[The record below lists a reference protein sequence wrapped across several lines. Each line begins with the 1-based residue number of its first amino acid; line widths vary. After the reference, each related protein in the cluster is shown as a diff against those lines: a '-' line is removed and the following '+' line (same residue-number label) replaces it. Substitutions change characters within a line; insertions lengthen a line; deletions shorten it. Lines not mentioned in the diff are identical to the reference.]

1 MIHVFINNIASL
13 MATLPS
19 FESALLVVRDG
30 LGLKPRPDLKKS
42 RFRNLEMNLQNHTQL
57 AGELLDDI
65 FEALEM
71 DEQARRDAMGN
82 IMEWAGFNKALELNT
97 WTGNA
102 SEKQVLWHMLAYSY
116 VPGMARR
123 LAFWSL
129 AGVHGQR
136 PIDAG
141 MPGGEF
147 WFLPNWD
154 DKKHTLTL
162 PVPQVI
168 DWLLDLLDAPS
179 FKESR
184 GGLGRKH
191 LREDRGD
198 DSVVPTLRGW
208 HKGTTPQSAEQ
219 IQQIFG
225 DDAVLN
231 FAGTF
236 PFDKS
241 LSDEDQ
247 FEAALAFTLR
257 KELNATTLHDQIPMT
272 VARLTAVLNRT
283 APDEEKQEFVR
294 QIALRYAKPSMATI
308 RQRLRVARM
317 TQEGYKSLLKAL
329 CGDEVEPTCTDPA
342 KNKLLQLLALFH
354 NVYNLTIAAYKNAD
368 TDEAQDGWFE
378 SRLAP
383 WDKADLLLS
392 IVPSQR
398 ETAYLDLG
406 KRLTRKF
413 MTLKPDSPLEDL
425 VPLGDGNAKEV
436 IQRRLLGLKQEY
448 EEDIR
453 LMSLVEKV
461 RQSSPG
467 RALEA
472 ESSYWVVSQF
482 AQKENL
488 SPNARALAIKRLND
502 LAATPGQTV
511 GAIVLELGFLLNGEP
526 KQRPKD
532 IQQRV
537 QYLVDKAEI
546 NPQGYGEWKAPL
558 LRLRAKHWLMQN
570 EFEKACKDFKDALK
584 ACSERGFGGVRGE
597 IARDGLA
604 TDIAVNG
611 FIPQNQEVYY
621 RDMLHYGMFPDGMV
635 SIEDTAVWCD
645 GFFWNDLYHPYP
657 GMERKERLAKKDFE
671 AVILETFGL
680 IEKADWDGL
689 GLWMKKYAK
698 PLRKPFKDPRCDSVL
713 TLWLKMLHTF
723 ESKLPALK
731 AMLPHDLADEFEKVE
746 KHLRNRRHAIGLL
759 LEAWP
764 EQAKIADF
772 KGQTPL
778 MLVTDN
784 GDAELTRLLVN
795 LSDVGAQDYLGRTA
809 LHSAVSGRSPECVA
823 IVIDHYFKY
832 DKTGFDKATGDEGNT
847 ALHTAVRFGQ
857 PKCVKL
863 ILDAYPELAAQT
875 NVEKQTPL
883 DMARDL
889 LEHLVDWQAYMHKAN
904 RSTGSREDFE
914 MIIAELAPESV

>member
-1 MIHVFINNIASL
+1 
-13 MATLPS
+13 MAILPS
-19 FESALLVVRDG
+19 FESALLGVRDG

-42 RFRNLEMNLQNHTQL
+42 RFKNLEMNFQNHTQL
-57 AGELLDDI
+57 AGELLVEI
-65 FEALEM
+65 FKALLM
-71 DEQARRDAMGN
+71 NKRASKDAKGN
-82 IMEWAGFNKALELNT
+82 LLEWVNFHKHLELNT

-102 SEKQVLWHMLAYSY
+102 SQRQVLWHVLAYSY

-123 LAFWSL
+123 LAFWNL

-141 MPGGEF
+141 MPGGKF
-147 WFLPNWD
+147 WFLPNWVIE
-154 DKKHTLTL
+154 KETLTL

-168 DWLLDLLDAPS
+168 DWLLDLLGAS
-179 FKESR
+179 SFQGFHLGLERERFKEN
-184 GGLGRKH
+184 GGDEAVILNLENWRKGAKPQNA
-191 LREDRGD
+191 LLIDEIFSNKTKLTFGGAFLLDRN
-198 DSVVPTLRGW
+198 L
-208 HKGTTPQSAEQ
+208 
-219 IQQIFG
+219 
-225 DDAVLN
+225 
-231 FAGTF
+231 
-236 PFDKS
+236 S
-241 LSDEDQ
+241 LEDQ
-247 FEAALAFTLR
+247 FETALTFVHR
-257 KELNATTLHDQIPMT
+257 KKLNSQTLHDQIPIT
-272 VARLTAVLNRT
+272 VERLDAILDGT

-317 TQEGYKSLLKAL
+317 TQEGYKSLLKAV

-354 NVYNLTIAAYKNAD
+354 NVYNLTIAASKNAD
-368 TDEAQDGWFE
+368 TDEAQDAWFE

-398 ETAYLDLG
+398 ETAHLDLG

-413 MTLKPDSPLEDL
+413 MALEPDSPLEDL

-453 LMSLVEKV
+453 LMTLVEKV

-537 QYLVDKAEI
+537 QSLVDKAEI

-611 FIPQNQEVYY
+611 FIPQNQGTYY
-621 RDMLHYGMFPDGMV
+621 RNMLYYGMFPDGMA

-645 GFFWNDLYHPYP
+645 EFFWNDLYHPYP
-657 GMERKERLAKKDFE
+657 GMERKERLAN
-671 AVILETFGL
+671 ETLKAALVETLGL
-680 IEKADWDGL
+680 IENADWDGL

-723 ESKLPALK
+723 ESKLPELK
-731 AMLPHDLADEFEKVE
+731 AMLPHDSAGNFEKFK
-746 KHLRNRRHAIGLL
+746 KHLLNRRHAIGLL

-778 MLVTDN
+778 MLVADN
-784 GDAELTRLLVN
+784 GHEELTRRLLP
-795 LSDVGAQDYLGRTA
+795 LSDLDAQDYRGRTA
-809 LHSAVSGRSPECVA
+809 FHSAVCGRSPECVA
-823 IVIDHYFKY
+823 LVIDHYFQ
-832 DKTGFDKATGDEGNT
+832 TGQKGFEKATEDEGNT

-857 PKCVKL
+857 PDCVRL
-863 ILDAYPELAAQT
+863 ILEGFPSLVSQANAS
-875 NVEKQTPL
+875 KQTPL
-883 DMARDL
+883 DMAKDI
-889 LEHLVDWQAYMHKAN
+889 LENLVAWQAHMHKEN
-904 RSTGSREDFE
+904 RRTGSASDFTA
-914 MIIAELAPESV
+914 IISQLEFATAQMG